1 MKHCILGGLAALG
14 AVCAHAQSSV
24 TLYGIIDAGVSYAN
38 DVQTARP
45 GGRPTG
51 AGQVSFQDGLTA
63 GLSGSRWGFRG
74 SEDLGGGLKTIFTLE
89 NGFTVNNGTLTQGG
103 AEFGRQAFVGL
114 ASTRLGTLTFGRQ
127 YDTLL
132 DSIQRFSAP
141 SWAGWMASH
150 VGDIDDLGLL
160 YRINNAVKYVTPVF
174 GGLRVSGLYSFG
186 GVPGAG
192 GQNQVWSL
200 GASYEHGG
208 FGFGAGYLNAR
219 NPNVSFYGNTPNKG
233 LATIN
238 NIGSAGS
245 ATTPES
251 FPAFAGYASAN
262 TLEIMGL
269 GGSYSFGRT
278 TVGGVL
284 TRTRFDSL
292 GSASGPNPLAYTG
305 NAVFTSAELGVRTL
319 ITPALQTGIAFDYTR
334 RNSVN
339 GDGGARYLQLDAVAD
354 YAFSTRT
361 DVYLLAI
368 LQRASG
374 RDSLGQPAVATIGG
388 FTPSATDKQV
398 VVRVGL
404 RQRF

>member
-1 MKHCILGGLAALG
+1 MKHCIAGAVAALF
-14 AVCAHAQSSV
+14 AVCAQAQGSV
-24 TLYGIIDAGVSYAN
+24 TLYGIIDAGVAYTN
-38 DVQTARP
+38 DVQTAKP

-51 AGQVSFQDGLTA
+51 ASSVAFADGLTA

-74 SEDLGGGLKTIFTLE
+74 VEDLGGGLKTIFTLE
-89 NGFTVNNGTLTQGG
+89 NGFTINNGALTQGG

-114 ASTRLGTLTFGRQ
+114 ASSHLGTLTFGRQ

-141 SWAGWMASH
+141 AWAGWMSSH
-150 VGDIDDLGLL
+150 VGDVDDLGLL

-174 GGLRVSGLYSFG
+174 GGLRVSALYSFG
-186 GVPGAG
+186 GVPGAS

-200 GASYEHGG
+200 GASYEHGP

-233 LATIN
+233 LTTAN

-245 ATTPES
+245 ATAPES
-251 FPAFAGYASAN
+251 MPAFAGYASAN

-269 GGSYSFGRT
+269 GGSYTFGAT
-278 TVGGVL
+278 TVSGVL

-292 GSASGPNPLAYTG
+292 GSASGPNPFGYTG
-305 NAVFTSAELGVRTL
+305 NAVFTSAELGVRTMV
-319 ITPALQTGIAFDYTR
+319 TPALQTGIAFDYTR
-334 RNSVN
+334 RGSVD
-339 GDGGARYLQLDAVAD
+339 GDGGAKYLQLDAVAD
-354 YAFSTRT
+354 YAFSGRT
-361 DVYLLAI
+361 DVYLAAI

-374 RDSLGQPAVATIGG
+374 RDSLNQPAVATIGG
-388 FTPSATDKQV
+388 FTPSATNKQA
-398 VVRVGL
+398 VVRIGL